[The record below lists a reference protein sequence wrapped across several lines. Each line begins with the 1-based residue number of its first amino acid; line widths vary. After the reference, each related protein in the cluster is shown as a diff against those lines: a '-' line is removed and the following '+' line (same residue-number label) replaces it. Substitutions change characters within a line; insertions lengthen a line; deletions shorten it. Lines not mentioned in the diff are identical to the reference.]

1 MINWLWKKLFGE
13 GPTII
18 VVEADERQNAMR
30 REQLAI
36 QSELGFDP
44 DDSTQAWLRLH
55 QLLKDHED
63 RIKAL
68 EDWR

>member
-1 MINWLWKKLFGE
+1 MIDWLWKKLFGE
-13 GPTII
+13 GPTI
-18 VVEADERQNAMR
+18 VAVEFDERQKAMR

-36 QSELGFDP
+36 QRELGFDP
-44 DDSTQAWLRLH
+44 YDDAQAWLRLH

-68 EDWR
+68 EDRQ